1 MEQEEFEQAEPR
13 LQAGAPAE
21 ALAEEPAEE
30 PAEEIDG
37 KTMLLPDDRFRRL
50 DRRIVQVWTI
60 GNLLG
65 YGLALLFV
73 LPWAIYW
80 GLRHPMLLGW
90 VLLGWVLLLAA
101 ALWLS
106 FWRPPRLYRAWGWRI
121 DDRLLETQSGLLF
134 QRRRLLPLNRLQH
147 VDLRRG
153 PIERIYGLA
162 SLILHTAGTQ
172 SANLTIPGLEV
183 TEAMRLRDHLVEK
196 GGGDDAV

>member
-1 MEQEEFEQAEPR
+1 METQEFDQVEVKEQFEEV
-13 LQAGAPAE
+13 
-21 ALAEEPAEE
+21 
-30 PAEEIDG
+30 DG
-37 KTMLLPDDRFRRL
+37 KAVLLPDERFRRL

-60 GNLLG
+60 GSLLG
-65 YGLALLFV
+65 YGIALLLV

-80 GLRHPMLLGW
+80 GFRHPMLLGW
-90 VLLGWVLLLAA
+90 ALLGWCLLVGGAI
-101 ALWLS
+101 WLS

-121 DDRLLETQSGLLF
+121 DDRLLETQSGLLV

-172 SANLTIPGLEV
+172 SANLTIPGLDV
-183 TEAMRLRDHLVEK
+183 AEAMRLRDHLVEK

>member
-1 MEQEEFEQAEPR
+1 MEQEDSDRVQPR
-13 LQAGAPAE
+13 DE
-21 ALAEEPAEE
+21 ATER
-30 PAEEIDG
+30 DG
-37 KTMLLPDDRFRRL
+37 KAILLPDNRFRRL

-60 GNLLG
+60 GSLLG
-65 YGLALLFV
+65 YGIALLFA

-80 GLRHPMLLGW
+80 GLRHPMWLGWALLGW
-90 VLLGWVLLLAA
+90 SLLLAGA
-101 ALWLS
+101 VWLS
-106 FWRPPRLYRAWGWRI
+106 FWRPSRLYRAWGWRL

-162 SLILHTAGTQ
+162 SLILHTAGTH